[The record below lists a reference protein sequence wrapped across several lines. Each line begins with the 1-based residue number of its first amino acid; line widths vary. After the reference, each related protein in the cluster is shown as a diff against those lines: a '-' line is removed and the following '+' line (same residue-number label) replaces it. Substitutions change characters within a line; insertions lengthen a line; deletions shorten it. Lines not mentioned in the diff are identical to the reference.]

1 MLKKVV
7 SFLAS
12 ISFGLSVS
20 IPFFVNY
27 VPAYVLAIMVGLP
40 WIAFILQLR
49 DREKKKVVY

>member
-40 WIAFILQLR
+40 WIAFILHLR
-49 DREKKKVVY
+49 DREKSKVVY